1 MASDPN
7 SDTRTRN
14 CFTHARPPVIDGS
27 RDPSSRNIQPSLITL
42 LADTDSFV
50 AVVPAVPAAVVVAVV
65 DMTALELTVLT
76 TGMARGCGCSAELK
90 KAVTLFVG
98 LGLFSPDPV

>member
-50 AVVPAVPAAVVVAVV
+50 AVVPAVAVAAAVV
-65 DMTALELTVLT
+65 DMTVLELTVLT

>member
-27 RDPSSRNIQPSLITL
+27 RDPSSRNIQPSLITG

-50 AVVPAVPAAVVVAVV
+50 AVVPAVPAVAAAVV
-65 DMTALELTVLT
+65 DRTVLELTVLI